1 MSIPLSASR
10 LTMRSVP
17 RLVDST
23 FMGAF
28 VLRSLTVV
36 NISLADGSAVDARF
50 LPSFVGL
57 LKRSGCSLMQLTL
70 HNVPLDDE
78 AILDI
83 LACTPQLWG
92 LTIHEP
98 AKEHCITNAFVS
110 TVLLPKLRRLE
121 LVWSYDACEER
132 ILDMVERMK
141 GLEYVVLGRRFG
153 LELSEGC
160 VERMNVLREGGVSV

>member
-28 VLRSLTVV
+28 VLPSLTVV
-36 NISLADGSAVDARF
+36 DISLAEGSA
-50 LPSFVGL
+50 
-57 LKRSGCSLMQLTL
+57 RSGCSIMELML

-78 AILDI
+78 AILDV
-83 LACTPQLWG
+83 LACTPQLRA
-92 LTIHEP
+92 LAIHEP
-98 AKEHCITNAFVS
+98 AKEHCITHAFVS
-110 TVLLPKLRRLE
+110 TVFLPELRMLE

-153 LELSEGC
+153 LELSAGC
-160 VERMNVLREGGVSV
+160 VERMNVLREAGVSVSQW